1 MECKT
6 ASPSGVLSNPRAEE
20 AAKFR
25 AAHSA
30 DYSILLGP
38 AFGHDSSLDDELTTH
53 GVSLWTVDDLVTALQ
68 EEIGPAELRET
79 LAPGRVAHALEGVL
93 WERERGRAKRVAV
106 IADPIVRL
114 GWEAQVNLAR
124 GGVLPAGSP
133 ALTDEALAFMVDD
146 ALLRAGVVGGQRARI
161 RSSAACVG
169 GRRAGAESWG
179 GLRCSYSSRG
189 PQISRSLVIV
199 FR

>member
-1 MECKT
+1 VILECKT

-106 IADPIVRL
+106 I
-114 GWEAQVNLAR
+114 
-124 GGVLPAGSP
+124 LPAGSP